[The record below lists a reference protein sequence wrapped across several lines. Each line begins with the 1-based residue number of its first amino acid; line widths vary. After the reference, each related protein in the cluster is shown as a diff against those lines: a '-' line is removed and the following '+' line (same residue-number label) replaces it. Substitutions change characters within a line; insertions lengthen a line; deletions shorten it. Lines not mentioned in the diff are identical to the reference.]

1 MRNLNT
7 ISKGALLL
15 ALTLL
20 TQCGEQPDMDFQKIR
35 LYGTTASGDS
45 VHEYTLR
52 NSQGMEVTILDYGG
66 VVTTLRVPDWW
77 GQSQDVVLGYDSLD
91 GYLSD
96 NAYLGAIIGRYG
108 NRIGGGRFELD
119 GTMYALATNNGP
131 NHLHGGK
138 RGFDKVVWSA
148 DENESREGKSLVL
161 RYASP
166 DGEQGYPGNLSAR
179 VEYSLTEENEL
190 RIEYQATSDSP
201 TIVNLTNHSYF
212 NLAGAGNGNILDH
225 ELMINADRFTPVNE
239 VLIPTG
245 ELRPVEGTPMDFLSP
260 SAIGA
265 RISLPDQQLN
275 AGGGYDHNWVLNR
288 EGDKLM
294 LAARVHEKGSGR
306 VMEVFTTEPG
316 LQFYS
321 GNFLDGSA
329 VGKGGMPYEHRFGFC
344 LETQHFPDSPN
355 QEKFPSTVL
364 RPGEEYR
371 STTVYKFSSR

>member
-108 NRIGGGRFELD
+108 NRIAGGRFKLD
-119 GTMYALATNNGP
+119 GTRYTLATNNGP
-131 NHLHGGK
+131 NHLHGGE

-166 DGEQGYPGNLSAR
+166 DGEEGYPGNLSAR

-329 VGKGGMPYEHRFGFC
+329 VGKGGVPYEHRFGFC

-364 RPGEEYR
+364 
-371 STTVYKFSSR
+371 